1 VVDLKILGLWR
12 HSMEQLLTAN
22 VATNLYWFGRYL
34 ERIEA
39 TLLEVVSN
47 FDRIIDIDKDAGKK
61 YYQKFGIEIEYK
73 NAKDFLEIAIF
84 GEHSSN
90 LHTLMDLARENA
102 IICRTNMYTE
112 AFGSVIELADLL
124 KHGNHSTVS
133 IDCRFIDHV
142 LSLISEI
149 WGELTRRQKR
159 NTSDYFIRL
168 GKLVEKV
175 DFHLRLGREK
185 EFSLVVMEEID
196 TIVKILAPD
205 AQFTPHD
212 ENDSHEVILNS
223 INAKIN
229 KIIVEE

>member
-1 VVDLKILGLWR
+1 
-12 HSMEQLLTAN
+12 MEQLLTAN
-22 VATNLYWFGRYL
+22 VASNLYWFGRYL

-39 TLLEVVSN
+39 TLLEVVAT
-47 FDRIIDIDKDAGKK
+47 FDRVIDIDKNSGKELYK
-61 YYQKFGIEIEYK
+61 RLEIDIDYV
-73 NAKDFLEIAIF
+73 NAKDFLNVAVF

-90 LHTLMDLARENA
+90 LHNLMECVRENA
-102 IICRTNMYTE
+102 IISRSDMYTS
-112 AFGSVIELADLL
+112 AFGSVIELSNLL
-124 KHGNHSTVS
+124 KKGSHFKV
-133 IDCRFIDHV
+133 DCKFIDQV

-175 DFHLRLGREK
+175 DFHLRLGKNK
-185 EFSLVVMEEID
+185 EFSLIVMDEID
-196 TIVKILAPD
+196 TIVTILAPD
-205 AQFTPHD
+205 AKFIPHD

-229 KIIVEE
+229 KIIVE

>member
-1 VVDLKILGLWR
+1 
-12 HSMEQLLTAN
+12 MEHLLTAN

-39 TLLEVVSN
+39 TLLEVVYT
-47 FDRIIDIDKDAGKK
+47 FDEIIDIDKDAGKK
-61 YYQKFGIEIEYK
+61 FYKNLGAEIEYD
-73 NAKDFLEIAIF
+73 NAKEFLDVAIF
-84 GEHSSN
+84 GEHGSN
-90 LHTLMDLARENA
+90 LIHLMEFARENA
-102 IICRTNMYTE
+102 IISRTNMYTE

-124 KHGNHSTVS
+124 KQGNNPAFT

-185 EFSLVVMEEID
+185 EFSLIVMDEID
-196 TIVKILAPD
+196 TIVKILAPN
-205 AQFTPHD
+205 AEFAPHD
-212 ENDSHEVILNS
+212 TNESHEVILNS

>member
-1 VVDLKILGLWR
+1 
-12 HSMEQLLTAN
+12 MEQQLLTAN

-39 TLLEVVSN
+39 TLLEVVSV
-47 FDRIIDIDKDAGKK
+47 FDKVIDIDKDEGKVF
-61 YYQKFGIEIEYK
+61 YSKFGTKIEYE
-73 NAKDFLEIAIF
+73 NAKDFLNVAIF
-84 GEHSSN
+84 GEHTLN
-90 LHTLMDLARENA
+90 LHTLMSLARENA
-102 IICRTNMYTE
+102 IICRSNMYTS

-124 KHGNHSTVS
+124 KQADHSAFP
-133 IDCRFIDHV
+133 INCKFLDKV

-175 DFHLRLGREK
+175 DLHLRLERDK
-185 EFSLVVMEEID
+185 EFSLVVMDEID
-196 TIVKILAPD
+196 TIVQILAPN
-205 AQFTPHD
+205 AEFIPHD
-212 ENDSHEVILNS
+212 ENDSHEVIINS